1 MERVRKQLHMEESC
15 VKKWSGKHVTVCVLD
30 TGVFMHRDLTG
41 RIIHFEDFT
50 KYSRNIG
57 KPYDDC
63 GHGTH
68 VCGILAGSG
77 VAGGGKYQGVAPQAN
92 LIVGKILDKNGK
104 GECKDLIKGL
114 EWILEHEKEY
124 EIRIVNVSIGMP
136 KKNEHKQVLER
147 YLNEIYNRNILIVTA
162 AGNMGPEKSSLS
174 ILGED
179 VQTICVGC
187 HDGNMHFGGR
197 KKCEYYSGRGP
208 SIYSLRKPDVVAPG
222 TEIVSC
228 SNKNPYGYVKKS
240 GTSMA
245 CPIVSGLAAL
255 YLEKYPE
262 ADVKQIMQ
270 RIKNATIDLGEAW
283 SKQGYGM
290 IDAVKMLS

>member
-1 MERVRKQLHMEESC
+1 MERVRKQLHIDSSDLM
-15 VKKWSGKHVTVCVLD
+15 KLSGKHVTVCVLD
-30 TGVFMHRDLTG
+30 TGVFMHRDLRE
-41 RIIHFEDFT
+41 RIAFFRDFT
-50 KYSRNIG
+50 TNYSKSNI
-57 KPYDDC
+57 PFDDC

-68 VCGILAGSG
+68 VCGILAGNG
-77 VAGGGKYQGVAPQAN
+77 VASRGKYKGVAPSVN
-92 LIVGKILDKNGK
+92 LVVGKILDKNGK
-104 GECKDLIKGL
+104 GELGNLINGL
-114 EWILEHEKEY
+114 EWILEHKKEY
-124 EIRIVNVSIGMP
+124 GIRIVNISIGLS
-136 KKNEHKQVLER
+136 KKHDNEKTLQSYIHELYQQNV
-147 YLNEIYNRNILIVTA
+147 LIVTA
-162 AGNMGPEKSSLS
+162 AGNMGPAQNSLS

-179 VQTICVGC
+179 VKTICVGC
-187 HDGNMHFGGR
+187 HDGNMDFNGR

-208 SIYSLRKPDVVAPG
+208 SVYSLRKPDVVAPG
-222 TEIVSC
+222 TEIISC
-228 SNKNPYGYVKKS
+228 FHKNPYGYVKKS

-290 IDAVKMLS
+290 IDAVKMLT